1 MEFTPLMDRQRQ
13 FFRSGVTLDLSRRKQ
28 ALRDLLREIE
38 AREDELLTALQTDL
52 GKAPFEGYMTELG
65 MVREEIRFHL
75 KHLGHWARDKRVPT
89 PLSQFPARSIR
100 HPEPYGVVL
109 IMAPWNYPIQLSLEP
124 LIGAIS
130 AGNCA
135 VLKPSAY
142 APACSHTL
150 KELIS
155 ACLPDNWVTVVE
167 GGRAENQALLDQK
180 FDYIFFTGGVAVG
193 REVMSK
199 AARHLTPVTLE
210 LGGKSPCVVD
220 ATAKLDLAAKRLVF
234 GKLLNCGQTCVAPD
248 YLLIDG
254 RVKDQFLSHVKKW
267 MTAMYGQDPLDNQGY
282 VRMINRKHYDR
293 VMGLIDPAKVVYGGQ
308 GDPDTLK
315 IQPTILD
322 GVSPEDPV
330 MQEEI
335 FGPLLPVLTY
345 DTLDRAVEFINSRPH
360 PLALYLFSEDRAA
373 QERFLRQVPFG
384 GGCVNDTIIHL
395 ATSRMGFG
403 GVGDSGM
410 GSYHGKLSFD
420 TFSHRKSVVKK
431 STWMDLPVRYAPY
444 TALQEKLLRLF
455 LR

>member
-1 MEFTPLMDRQRQ
+1 MSKYSYTYNRNAGPKPELRYYTRDELELMTTYQ
-13 FFRSGVTLDLSRRKQ
+13 
-28 ALRDLLREIE
+28 LRDICYRERIINGIHAPLDKDVLIREI
-38 AREDELLTALQTDL
+38 
-52 GKAPFEGYMTELG
+52 M
-65 MVREEIRFHL
+65 RF
-75 KHLGHWARDKRVPT
+75 R
-89 PLSQFPARSIR
+89 
-100 HPEPYGVVL
+100 
-109 IMAPWNYPIQLSLEP
+109 
-124 LIGAIS
+124 
-130 AGNCA
+130 
-135 VLKPSAY
+135 
-142 APACSHTL
+142 
-150 KELIS
+150 
-155 ACLPDNWVTVVE
+155 
-167 GGRAENQALLDQK
+167 GRADRLFITEPSEDGLERLESLL
-180 FDYIFFTGGVAVG
+180 
-193 REVMSK
+193 
-199 AARHLTPVTLE
+199 
-210 LGGKSPCVVD
+210 

-267 MTAMYGQDPLDNQGY
+267 MTAMYEQDPLDNQGY

-293 VMGLIDPAKVVYGGQ
+293 VMGLIDPAKVVYGGR
-308 GDPDTLK
+308 GDPDALK

-420 TFSHRKSVVKK
+420 TFSHQKSVVKK